1 MRNTVYCLYYLLQT
15 IRYQDRLWTHVAK
28 ERSFYDRAG
37 MFVLLPVDVATH
49 NLPSE
54 RGATTQDEDD
64 SLGGFVGVT
73 SSTLLVVWTP
83 LYPLQAI
90 LHTQHRQIQTGPF

>member
-1 MRNTVYCLYYLLQT
+1 
-15 IRYQDRLWTHVAK
+15 
-28 ERSFYDRAG
+28 

-54 RGATTQDEDD
+54 SGATTQDEDD

-83 LYPLQAI
+83 LYLLQAT
-90 LHTQHRQIQTGPF
+90 LHTQHCQIQTGPSEDDCQEFGRLFDTCLEPFLSMLWVDQNPGWF